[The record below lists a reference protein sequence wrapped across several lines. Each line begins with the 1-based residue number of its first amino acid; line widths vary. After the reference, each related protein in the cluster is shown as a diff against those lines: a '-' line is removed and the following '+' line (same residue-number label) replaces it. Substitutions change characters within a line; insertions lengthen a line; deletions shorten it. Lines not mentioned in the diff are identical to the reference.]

1 MRKKE
6 EEEILKLS
14 RKVREEEEKKAKKIS
29 EEEQARIKERV
40 SRFLVYQQR
49 NDSQDS
55 LIMI

>member
-40 SRFLVYQQR
+40 SGYLVHQQR
-49 NDSQDS
+49 NDPQDS
-55 LIMI
+55 FRMI